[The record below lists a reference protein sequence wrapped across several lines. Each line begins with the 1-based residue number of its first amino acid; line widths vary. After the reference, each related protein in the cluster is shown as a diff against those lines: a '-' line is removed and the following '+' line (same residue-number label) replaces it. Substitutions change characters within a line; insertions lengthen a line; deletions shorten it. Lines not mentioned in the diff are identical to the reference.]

1 MLDKDALPFGMTSD
15 RFGNI
20 WVGQHTVN
28 KLGVY
33 DPYYGNFK
41 EVPIPTEQSFTQF
54 ITSDDSGNIWF
65 AEQRGQ
71 KIGMVSITEIPRQ
84 TIVTQGPIFEIKY
97 AELVSPLIAA
107 GIIATSLFFVKS
119 TRDKKRI
126 DSLID

>member
-1 MLDKDALPFGMTSD
+1 
-15 RFGNI
+15 
-20 WVGQHTVN
+20 
-28 KLGVY
+28 VY
-33 DPYYGNFK
+33 DPYNSNFK

-71 KIGMVSITEIPRQ
+71 KLGMVSITAIPRQ
-84 TIVTQGPIFEIKY
+84 TIVTQSPVFEIKY
-97 AELVSPLIAA
+97 AELVSPLIAV

-119 TRDKKRI
+119 TRDKRKI